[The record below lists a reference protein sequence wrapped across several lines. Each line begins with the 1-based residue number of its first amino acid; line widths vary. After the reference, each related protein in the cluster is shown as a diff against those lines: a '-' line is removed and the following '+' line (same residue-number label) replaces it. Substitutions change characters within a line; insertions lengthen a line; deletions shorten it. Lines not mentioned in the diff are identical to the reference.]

1 MILDIHIWISVWI
14 IQATEKW
21 SAARECEELF
31 QRLTTFRRGGRLLKE
46 QNRSEVTLI
55 RFTIK
60 RKQTNYKAIFMKSN
74 NKQLDGINQS
84 ILSAHLQ
91 PSKHNPASCS
101 TWKPFQNN
109 LCIRGGTLN
118 YQLSLK
124 MEDKTFARR
133 YRTGIPLP
141 ANQSSNRWQK

>member
-14 IQATEKW
+14 IQATEKQ
-21 SAARECEELF
+21 SAVRECEKLF

-74 NKQLDGINQS
+74 KNNWTESINQS
-84 ILSAHLQ
+84 CQ
-91 PSKHNPASCS
+91 PTCSHQNTIQHHAQPENHFKTIYAS
-101 TWKPFQNN
+101 
-109 LCIRGGTLN
+109 GEGH
-118 YQLSLK
+118 
-124 MEDKTFARR
+124 
-133 YRTGIPLP
+133 
-141 ANQSSNRWQK
+141 